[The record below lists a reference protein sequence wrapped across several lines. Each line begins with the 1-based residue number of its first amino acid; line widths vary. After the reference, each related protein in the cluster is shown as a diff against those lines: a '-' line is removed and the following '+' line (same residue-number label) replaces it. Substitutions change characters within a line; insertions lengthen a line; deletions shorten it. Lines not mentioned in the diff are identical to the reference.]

1 MDLKGEGAADG
12 EAGWRRAPGWPR
24 CAVKLTVH
32 PPLLVSSF
40 KEALPPHPQ
49 MLRNSVTAAVTRAM
63 LVVILA
69 GHSASGSRTTAAPNQ
84 TGAPASLKKCIQAV

>member
-1 MDLKGEGAADG
+1 MDLKEEGASDG
-12 EAGWRRAPGWPR
+12 GAGWRRAPGWPR

-49 MLRNSVTAAVTRAM
+49 MFKNSVTAAVTRAM
-63 LVVILA
+63 LVDILV
-69 GHSASGSRTTAAPNQ
+69 GHSAPGSRTSAAPKQ
-84 TGAPASLKKCIQAV
+84 TGSPASATS